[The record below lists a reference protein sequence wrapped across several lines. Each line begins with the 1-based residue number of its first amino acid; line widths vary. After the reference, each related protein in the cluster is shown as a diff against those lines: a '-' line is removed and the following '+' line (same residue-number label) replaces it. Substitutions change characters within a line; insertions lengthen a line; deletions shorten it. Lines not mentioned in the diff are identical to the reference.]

1 MIKIKSEEIKKVD
14 KLKLG
19 VISLGC
25 DKNTIDTEMFLGNL
39 VDKFNITTNEEE
51 ADILIVNT
59 CSFIESAK
67 QESIDTILE
76 MAQYKNKNL
85 KVLVVTGCLSKRY
98 GKDLFESMPEIDI
111 ILGVMNYDKIYEH
124 IKNFLQNKQRILD
137 NENKENSIFEAER
150 IITTP
155 KHYAYLK
162 ISEGCNNNCTFCII
176 PKIRG
181 RHVSRSIESLV
192 YEANT
197 IVKKGIKEIILI
209 AQDITKYGIDLY
221 GKKSLVKLIRELSK
235 IDEIKWIR
243 LHYAYPEDIDNVLI
257 EELKSNPKL
266 CKYIDIPLQHVS
278 DNVLKRMARH
288 TRKDKIY
295 KLINELRKVPD
306 IVIRTSLIVGFPGE
320 TNEDF
325 EMLEDFIKQKN
336 IDNIGVFT
344 YSQEEDTVAA
354 TLDDQIDENVKIERR
369 NKIMSIQKDVSRE
382 LLERKIGQ
390 VFEAV
395 IDSKNNEYYV
405 GRLNFQSPGID
416 GIIYI
421 KSSNNLN
428 IGEFVNVKI
437 TSCLDY
443 DFIGEVI

>member
-1 MIKIKSEEIKKVD
+1 M
-14 KLKLG
+14 
-19 VISLGC
+19 
-25 DKNTIDTEMFLGNL
+25 
-39 VDKFNITTNEEE
+39 
-51 ADILIVNT
+51 
-59 CSFIESAK
+59 
-67 QESIDTILE
+67 
-76 MAQYKNKNL
+76 
-85 KVLVVTGCLSKRY
+85 
-98 GKDLFESMPEIDI
+98 
-111 ILGVMNYDKIYEH
+111 
-124 IKNFLQNKQRILD
+124 
-137 NENKENSIFEAER
+137 
-150 IITTP
+150 
-155 KHYAYLK
+155 
-162 ISEGCNNNCTFCII
+162 
-176 PKIRG
+176 
-181 RHVSRSIESLV
+181 

-197 IVKKGIKEIILI
+197 IVKQGIKEIILI

>member
-1 MIKIKSEEIKKVD
+1 ME

-39 VDKFNITTNEEE
+39 VNKYDLTTNERE
-51 ADILIVNT
+51 ADILIINT

-76 MAQYKNKNL
+76 MAQYKKIGNL

-98 GKDLFESMPEIDI
+98 GDEIYKEIPEIDI
-111 ILGVMNYDKIYEH
+111 ILGVMNYEKIYEY
-124 IKNFLQNKQRILD
+124 IEDYLKNGTRIID
-137 NENKENSIFEAER
+137 NENKENTIFESTR
-150 IITTP
+150 LVTTP

-181 RHVSRSIESLV
+181 RHVSRSMESLID
-192 YEANT
+192 EAKLLAKQG
-197 IVKKGIKEIILI
+197 VKELILI
-209 AQDITKYGIDLY
+209 AQDITKYGLDLY
-221 GKKSLVKLIRELSK
+221 GEKKLIPLIKEISN
-235 IDEIKWIR
+235 IEGIKWIR
-243 LHYAYPEDIDNVLI
+243 LHYAYPEDIDENLI
-257 EELKSNPKL
+257 KELKTNSKL

-278 DNVLKRMARH
+278 DCILKRMARH
-288 TRKDKIY
+288 TRKTKIY
-295 KLINELRKVPD
+295 KLIDDLRTVPN

-320 TNEDF
+320 TDEDF
-325 EMLEDFIKQKN
+325 KMLEDFIKQGK

-354 TLDDQIDENVKIERR
+354 TLKDQIDEKIKHQRR
-369 NKIMSIQKDVSRE
+369 DSIMSIQQKISKS
-382 LLERKIGQ
+382 LLENKIGQ
-390 VFEAV
+390 IFEAV
-395 IDSKNNEYYV
+395 IDSKSKNYYI

-421 KSSNNLN
+421 KSSHNLN
-428 IGEFVNVKI
+428 IGEFVNIKI

>member
-1 MIKIKSEEIKKVD
+1 MS

-25 DKNTIDTEMFLGNL
+25 DKNTIDTEMFLGSL
-39 VDKFNITTNEEE
+39 VDKFQLTINEEE
-51 ADILIVNT
+51 ADVLIINT

-76 MAQYKNKNL
+76 IAQYKQKNL
-85 KVLVVTGCLSKRY
+85 KALVVTGCLSKRY
-98 GKDLFESMPEIDI
+98 GKDLLESMPEIDI
-111 ILGVMNYDKIYEH
+111 ILGVMNYEKLYEY
-124 IKNFLQNKQRILD
+124 IQNFLSNGQRIID
-137 NENKENSIFEAER
+137 NENTENKIFENTR

-181 RHVSRSIESLV
+181 RHVSRSMESLV
-192 YEANT
+192 NEA
-197 IVKKGIKEIILI
+197 KFLAKQGIKELILI
-209 AQDITKYGIDLY
+209 AQDITKYGLDLY
-221 GKKSLVKLIRELSK
+221 GEKKLVQLIRELSN
-235 IDEIKWIR
+235 INEIKWIR
-243 LHYAYPEDIDNVLI
+243 LHYAYPEDISDELI
-257 EELKSNPKL
+257 NELKQNPKL
-266 CKYIDIPLQHVS
+266 CKYVDIPLQHVS
-278 DNVLKRMARH
+278 DDVLKRMARH

-295 KLINELRKVPD
+295 TLINKLREVKN

-320 TNEDF
+320 TEEDF
-325 EMLEDFIKQKN
+325 EMLCDFIKQGN

-344 YSQEEDTVAA
+344 YSQEEDTVAS
-354 TLDDQIDENVKIERR
+354 TLDGQIDENTKIKRR
-369 NKIMSIQKDVSRE
+369 NTIMEIQQKVSRK
-382 LLERKIGQ
+382 LLENKISQ
-390 VFEAV
+390 IFQAI
-395 IDSKNNEYYV
+395 IDSRNDEFYI

-421 KSSNNLN
+421 KSSHNLN

-443 DFIGEVI
+443 DFIGEIV

>member
-1 MIKIKSEEIKKVD
+1 MSEEVELKN
-14 KLKLG
+14 LKLG

-25 DKNTIDTEMFLGNL
+25 DKNTIDTEMFLGTL
-39 VDKFNITTNEEE
+39 VDKFEITLNEEA
-51 ADILIVNT
+51 ADILIINT

-76 MAQYKNKNL
+76 AVKYKSKNL

-98 GKDLFESMPEIDI
+98 GKELFEEIPEIDI
-111 ILGVMNYDKIYEH
+111 LLGVMNYDNILKYIEDF
-124 IKNFLQNKQRILD
+124 IKTGKRIID
-137 NENKENSIFEAER
+137 NENKENIIFESNR
-150 IITTP
+150 ILTTP

-181 RHVSRSIESLV
+181 RHVSRNIESLV
-192 YEANT
+192 NEGKFLAEQ
-197 IVKKGIKEIILI
+197 GIKELILI

-221 GKKSLVKLIRELSK
+221 GEKKLIQLIRELSN
-235 IDEIKWIR
+235 IDGIKWIR
-243 LHYAYPEDIDNVLI
+243 LHYAYPEDIDIDLI
-257 EELKSNPKL
+257 EELKTNPKL

-278 DNVLKRMARH
+278 DKILIRMARH

-295 KLINELRKVPD
+295 KLIKNLRDVPD
-306 IVIRTSLIVGFPGE
+306 ITIRTSLIVGFPGE
-320 TNEDF
+320 TDEDF
-325 EMLEDFIKQKN
+325 KMLEEFIEQKN

-344 YSQEEDTVAA
+344 YSQEENTAAA
-354 TLDDQIDENVKIERR
+354 TFDDQVDENIKIKRR
-369 NKIMSIQKDVSRE
+369 NRIMSIQQNNSKE
-382 LLERKIGQ
+382 LLEKKIGRI
-390 VFEAV
+390 FEAI
-395 IDSKNNEYYV
+395 IDSKNNDYYI

-421 KSSNNLN
+421 KSSHNLN
-428 IGEFVNVKI
+428 MGEFVNVKI
-437 TSCLDY
+437 VSCMEY

>member
-1 MIKIKSEEIKKVD
+1 MK

-19 VISLGC
+19 VVSLGC

-39 VDKFNITTNEEE
+39 VNKYDLTTNEKE

-76 MAQYKNKNL
+76 MAQYKETGNL
-85 KVLVVTGCLSKRY
+85 KVLVATGCLSKRY
-98 GKDLFESMPEIDI
+98 GKEIYEAIPEIDI
-111 ILGVMNYDKIYEH
+111 ILGVMNYEKIYEY
-124 IKNFLQNKQRILD
+124 IEDFLKNGQRIID
-137 NENKENSIFEAER
+137 NENKENTIFESTR
-150 IITTP
+150 LVTTP

-181 RHVSRSIESLV
+181 RHVSRSMESLIN
-192 YEANT
+192 EA
-197 IVKKGIKEIILI
+197 KSLADQGIKELILI
-209 AQDITKYGIDLY
+209 AQDITKYGLDLY
-221 GKKSLVKLIRELSK
+221 GEKRLIPLIRELSK
-235 IDEIKWIR
+235 IENIKWIR
-243 LHYAYPEDIDNVLI
+243 LHYAYPEDIDENLI
-257 EELKSNPKL
+257 EELKTNPKL
-266 CKYIDIPLQHVS
+266 CKYVDIPLQHVS
-278 DNVLKRMARH
+278 DDILKRMARH
-288 TRKDKIY
+288 TRKAKIY
-295 KLINELRKVPD
+295 KLIDDLRTVPN

-320 TNEDF
+320 TDEDF
-325 EMLEDFIKQKN
+325 KMLEDFIRQGK

-354 TLDDQIDENVKIERR
+354 TLSNQIDEEIKHKRR
-369 NKIMSIQKDVSRE
+369 DSIMTIQQKVSKS
-382 LLERKIGQ
+382 LLENKIGQ
-390 VFEAV
+390 TFEAIV
-395 IDSKNNEYYV
+395 DSKTKDYYI

-421 KSSNNLN
+421 KSSHNLN

>member
-1 MIKIKSEEIKKVD
+1 MSEEIGVKD
-14 KLKLG
+14 LKLG

-25 DKNTIDTEMFLGNL
+25 DKNTIDTEMFLGSL
-39 VDKFNITTNEEE
+39 VDKFEITLNEEE
-51 ADILIVNT
+51 ADVLIINT

-67 QESIDTILE
+67 QESIDTILDVVK
-76 MAQYKNKNL
+76 YKSKNL

-98 GKDLFESMPEIDI
+98 GKELFEDIPEIDI
-111 ILGVMNYDKIYEH
+111 LLGVMNYDNILKYIEDFMETG
-124 IKNFLQNKQRILD
+124 KRIID
-137 NENKENSIFEAER
+137 NENKENTIFEANR
-150 IITTP
+150 ILTTP

-181 RHVSRSIESLV
+181 RHVSRSIENLV
-192 YEANT
+192 NEGKVLASQ
-197 IVKKGIKEIILI
+197 GIKELILI

-221 GKKSLVKLIRELSK
+221 GEKKLIQLIRELSN
-235 IDEIKWIR
+235 IDGIKWIR
-243 LHYAYPEDIDNVLI
+243 LHYAYPEDIDIDLI
-257 EELKSNPKL
+257 EELKTNPKL

-278 DNVLKRMARH
+278 DKILRRMARH

-295 KLINELRKVPD
+295 KLIKNLREVPD

-320 TNEDF
+320 TDEDF
-325 EMLEDFIKQKN
+325 EMLEEFIKQKN

-344 YSQEEDTVAA
+344 YSQEEDTAA
-354 TLDDQIDENVKIERR
+354 AIFDDQIDEDIKIKRR
-369 NKIMSIQKDVSRE
+369 NRIMSIQQNNSKE
-382 LLERKIGQ
+382 LLEKKIGR

-395 IDSKNNEYYV
+395 IDSKNKDYYI

-421 KSSNNLN
+421 KSSHNLN

-437 TSCLDY
+437 VSCMEY

>member
-1 MIKIKSEEIKKVD
+1 MK

-19 VISLGC
+19 VVSLGC

-39 VDKFNITTNEEE
+39 VNKYDLTTNEKE

-76 MAQYKNKNL
+76 MAQYKETGNL
-85 KVLVVTGCLSKRY
+85 KVLVATGCLSKRY
-98 GKDLFESMPEIDI
+98 WKEIYEAIPEIDI
-111 ILGVMNYDKIYEH
+111 ILGVMNYEKIYEY
-124 IKNFLQNKQRILD
+124 IEDFLKNGQRIID
-137 NENKENSIFEAER
+137 NENKENTIFESTR
-150 IITTP
+150 LVTTP

-162 ISEGCNNNCTFCII
+162 ISAGCNNNCTFCII

-181 RHVSRSIESLV
+181 RHVSRSMESLIN
-192 YEANT
+192 EA
-197 IVKKGIKEIILI
+197 KSLADQGIKELILI
-209 AQDITKYGIDLY
+209 AQDITKYGLDIY
-221 GKKSLVKLIRELSK
+221 GEKRLIPLIGELSK
-235 IDEIKWIR
+235 IENIKWIR
-243 LHYAYPEDIDNVLI
+243 LHYAYPEDIDENLT
-257 EELKSNPKL
+257 EELKTNPKL
-266 CKYIDIPLQHVS
+266 CKYVDIPLQHVS
-278 DNVLKRMARH
+278 DDILKRMARH
-288 TRKDKIY
+288 TRKAKIY
-295 KLINELRKVPD
+295 KLIDDLRIVPN

-320 TNEDF
+320 TDEDF
-325 EMLEDFIKQKN
+325 KMLEDFIRQRK

-354 TLDDQIDENVKIERR
+354 TLSNQIDEKIKHKRR
-369 NKIMSIQKDVSRE
+369 DSIMTIQQKVSKS
-382 LLERKIGQ
+382 LLENKIGQ
-390 VFEAV
+390 TFEAV
-395 IDSKNNEYYV
+395 IDSKTKDYYI

-421 KSSNNLN
+421 KSSHNLN

>member
-1 MIKIKSEEIKKVD
+1 MK

-19 VISLGC
+19 VVSLGC

-39 VDKFNITTNEEE
+39 VNKYDLTTDEKE
-51 ADILIVNT
+51 ADILIINT

-76 MAQYKNKNL
+76 MAQYKETGNL
-85 KVLVVTGCLSKRY
+85 KVLVATGCLSKRY
-98 GKDLFESMPEIDI
+98 GKEIYEAIPEIDI
-111 ILGVMNYDKIYEH
+111 ILGVMNYEKIYEY
-124 IKNFLQNKQRILD
+124 IEDFLKNGQRIID
-137 NENKENSIFEAER
+137 NENKENTIFESTR
-150 IITTP
+150 LVTTP

-181 RHVSRSIESLV
+181 RHVSRSMESLV
-192 YEANT
+192 NEA
-197 IVKKGIKEIILI
+197 KSLSEQGIKELILI
-209 AQDITKYGIDLY
+209 AQDITKYGLDLY
-221 GKKSLVKLIRELSK
+221 GEKRLIPLIRELSK
-235 IDEIKWIR
+235 IENIKWIR
-243 LHYAYPEDIDNVLI
+243 LHYAYPEDIDENLI
-257 EELKSNPKL
+257 EELKTNPKL
-266 CKYIDIPLQHVS
+266 CKYVDIPLQHVS
-278 DNVLKRMARH
+278 DDILKRMARH

-295 KLINELRKVPD
+295 KLIDDLRTVPN

-320 TNEDF
+320 TDEDF
-325 EMLEDFIKQKN
+325 KMLEDFIRQGK

-354 TLDDQIDENVKIERR
+354 TLSNQIDEEIKHKRR
-369 NKIMSIQKDVSRE
+369 DSIMSIQQKVSKS
-382 LLERKIGQ
+382 LLENKIGQ
-390 VFEAV
+390 TFEAV
-395 IDSKNNEYYV
+395 VDSKTKDYYI

-421 KSSNNLN
+421 KSSHNLN
-428 IGEFVNVKI
+428 KGEFVNVKI

>member
-1 MIKIKSEEIKKVD
+1 MK

-39 VDKFNITTNEEE
+39 VNKYDLTTNEKE
-51 ADILIVNT
+51 ADILIINT

-76 MAQYKNKNL
+76 MAQYKETGNL
-85 KVLVVTGCLSKRY
+85 KVLVATGCLSKRY
-98 GKDLFESMPEIDI
+98 GKEIYEAIPEIDI
-111 ILGVMNYDKIYEH
+111 ILGVMNYEKIYEY
-124 IKNFLQNKQRILD
+124 IEDFLKNRQRIID
-137 NENKENSIFEAER
+137 NENKENIIFENTR
-150 IITTP
+150 LVTTP

-181 RHVSRSIESLV
+181 RHVSRSMESLIN
-192 YEANT
+192 EAKSLANQ
-197 IVKKGIKEIILI
+197 GIKELILI
-209 AQDITKYGIDLY
+209 AQDITKYGLDLY
-221 GKKSLVKLIRELSK
+221 GEKRLISLIRELSK
-235 IDEIKWIR
+235 IENIKWIR
-243 LHYAYPEDIDNVLI
+243 LHYAYPEDIDENLI
-257 EELKSNPKL
+257 EELKINPKL

-278 DNVLKRMARH
+278 DSILKRMARH
-288 TRKDKIY
+288 TRKAKIY
-295 KLINELRKVPD
+295 KLIDDLRTVPN
-306 IVIRTSLIVGFPGE
+306 IVIRTSLIVGFPDE
-320 TNEDF
+320 TDEDF
-325 EMLEDFIKQKN
+325 KMLEDFIRQGK

-344 YSQEEDTVAA
+344 YSQEENTVAA
-354 TLDDQIDENVKIERR
+354 TLSNQIDEKIKHKRR
-369 NKIMSIQKDVSRE
+369 DIIMSIQQKVSKS
-382 LLERKIGQ
+382 LLENKIGQ
-390 VFEAV
+390 TFETV
-395 IDSKNNEYYV
+395 IDSKTKDYYI

-421 KSSNNLN
+421 KSSHNLN

>member
-1 MIKIKSEEIKKVD
+1 MSEEVELKN
-14 KLKLG
+14 LKLG

-25 DKNTIDTEMFLGNL
+25 DKNTIDTEMFLGTL
-39 VDKFNITTNEEE
+39 VDKFEITLNEEA
-51 ADILIVNT
+51 ADILIINT

-76 MAQYKNKNL
+76 AVKYKSKNL

-98 GKDLFESMPEIDI
+98 GKELFEEIPEIDI
-111 ILGVMNYDKIYEH
+111 LLGVMNYDNILKYIEDF
-124 IKNFLQNKQRILD
+124 IKTGKRIID
-137 NENKENSIFEAER
+137 NENKENIIFESNR
-150 IITTP
+150 ILTTP

-181 RHVSRSIESLV
+181 RHVSRNIESLV
-192 YEANT
+192 NEGKFLAEQ
-197 IVKKGIKEIILI
+197 GIKELILI

-221 GKKSLVKLIRELSK
+221 GEKKLIQLIRELSN
-235 IDEIKWIR
+235 IDGIKWIR
-243 LHYAYPEDIDNVLI
+243 LHYAYPEDIDIDLI
-257 EELKSNPKL
+257 EELKTNPKL

-278 DNVLKRMARH
+278 DKILIRMARH

-295 KLINELRKVPD
+295 KLIKKLRDVPD
-306 IVIRTSLIVGFPGE
+306 ITIRTSLIVGFPGE
-320 TNEDF
+320 TDEDF
-325 EMLEDFIKQKN
+325 KMLEEFIEQKN

-344 YSQEEDTVAA
+344 YSQEENTAAA
-354 TLDDQIDENVKIERR
+354 TLDDQVDENIKIKRR
-369 NKIMSIQKDVSRE
+369 NRIMSIQQNNSKE
-382 LLERKIGQ
+382 LLEKKIGRI
-390 VFEAV
+390 FEAI
-395 IDSKNNEYYV
+395 IDSKNNDYYI

-421 KSSNNLN
+421 KSSHNLN
-428 IGEFVNVKI
+428 MGEFVNVKI
-437 TSCLDY
+437 VSCMEY

>member
-1 MIKIKSEEIKKVD
+1 MKD
-14 KLKLG
+14 LKLG

-25 DKNTIDTEMFLGNL
+25 DKNTIDTEMFLGSL
-39 VDKFNITTNEEE
+39 VDKFEITLNEEE
-51 ADILIVNT
+51 ADVLIINT

-67 QESIDTILE
+67 QESIDTILDVVK
-76 MAQYKNKNL
+76 YKSKNL

-98 GKDLFESMPEIDI
+98 GKELFKDIPEIDI
-111 ILGVMNYDKIYEH
+111 LLGVMNYENILKYIEDFMETGK
-124 IKNFLQNKQRILD
+124 RIID
-137 NENKENSIFEAER
+137 NENKENTIFEANR
-150 IITTP
+150 ILTTP

-181 RHVSRSIESLV
+181 RHVSRSIENLV
-192 YEANT
+192 NEGKVLARQ
-197 IVKKGIKEIILI
+197 GIKELILI

-221 GKKSLVKLIRELSK
+221 GEKKLIKLIRELSN
-235 IDEIKWIR
+235 IDGIKWIR
-243 LHYAYPEDIDNVLI
+243 LHYAYPEDIDIDLI
-257 EELKSNPKL
+257 EELKTNPKL

-278 DNVLKRMARH
+278 DKILRRMARH

-295 KLINELRKVPD
+295 KLIKNLREVPD

-320 TNEDF
+320 ADEDF
-325 EMLEDFIKQKN
+325 EMLEEFIKQKN

-344 YSQEEDTVAA
+344 YSQEEDTAA
-354 TLDDQIDENVKIERR
+354 AIFDDQIDEDIKIKRR
-369 NKIMSIQKDVSRE
+369 NRIMSIQRNNSKE
-382 LLERKIGQ
+382 LLEKKIGR

-395 IDSKNNEYYV
+395 IDSKNKDYYI

-421 KSSNNLN
+421 KSSHNLN

-437 TSCLDY
+437 VSCMEY

>member
-1 MIKIKSEEIKKVD
+1 MSEEVELKN
-14 KLKLG
+14 LKLG

-25 DKNTIDTEMFLGNL
+25 DKNTIDTEMFLGTL
-39 VDKFNITTNEEE
+39 VDKFEITLNEEA
-51 ADILIVNT
+51 ADILIINT

-76 MAQYKNKNL
+76 AVKYKSKNL

-98 GKDLFESMPEIDI
+98 GKELFEEIPEIDI
-111 ILGVMNYDKIYEH
+111 LLGVMNYDNILKYIEDF
-124 IKNFLQNKQRILD
+124 IKTGKRIID
-137 NENKENSIFEAER
+137 NENKENIIFESNR
-150 IITTP
+150 ILTTP

-181 RHVSRSIESLV
+181 RHVSRNIESLV
-192 YEANT
+192 NEGKFLAEQ
-197 IVKKGIKEIILI
+197 GIKELILI

-221 GKKSLVKLIRELSK
+221 GEKKLIQLIRELSN
-235 IDEIKWIR
+235 IDGIKWIR
-243 LHYAYPEDIDNVLI
+243 LHYAYPEDIDIDLI
-257 EELKSNPKL
+257 EELKTNPKL

-278 DNVLKRMARH
+278 DKILIRMARH

-295 KLINELRKVPD
+295 KLIKNLRDVPD
-306 IVIRTSLIVGFPGE
+306 ITIRTSLIVGFPGE
-320 TNEDF
+320 TDEDF
-325 EMLEDFIKQKN
+325 KMLEEFIEQKN

-344 YSQEEDTVAA
+344 YSQEENTDAA
-354 TLDDQIDENVKIERR
+354 TFDDQVDENIKIKRR
-369 NKIMSIQKDVSRE
+369 NRIMSIQQNNSKE
-382 LLERKIGQ
+382 LLEKKIGRI
-390 VFEAV
+390 FEAI
-395 IDSKNNEYYV
+395 IDSKNNDYYI

-421 KSSNNLN
+421 KSSHNLN
-428 IGEFVNVKI
+428 MGEFVNVKI
-437 TSCLDY
+437 VSCMEY

>member
-1 MIKIKSEEIKKVD
+1 MSEETKVK

-25 DKNTIDTEMFLGNL
+25 DKNTIDTEMFLGSL
-39 VDKFNITTNEEE
+39 VDKFEITLNEED
-51 ADILIVNT
+51 ADILIINT

-67 QESIDTILE
+67 QESIDTILDISK
-76 MAQYKNKNL
+76 YKSKNL

-98 GKDLFESMPEIDI
+98 GKELFEDIPEIDI
-111 ILGVMNYDKIYEH
+111 LLGVMNYDNILKYIEDF
-124 IKNFLQNKQRILD
+124 IKTGNRIID
-137 NENKENSIFEAER
+137 NENKENTIFEANR
-150 IITTP
+150 ILTTP

-192 YEANT
+192 NEGKLLAT
-197 IVKKGIKEIILI
+197 QGIKELILI
-209 AQDITKYGIDLY
+209 AQDITKYGLDLY
-221 GKKSLVKLIRELSK
+221 GEKRLIQLIRELSK
-235 IDEIKWIR
+235 IDGIKWIR
-243 LHYAYPEDIDNVLI
+243 LHYAYPEDIDDNLI
-257 EELKSNPKL
+257 EELKINSKL

-278 DNVLKRMARH
+278 DKILKKMARH

-295 KLINELRKVPD
+295 KLIEKLREVPD
-306 IVIRTSLIVGFPGE
+306 LVIRTSLIVGFPGE
-320 TNEDF
+320 TQEDF
-325 EMLEDFIKQKN
+325 EMLEEFIKQKN

-354 TLDDQIDENVKIERR
+354 TFDDQIDEDIKIKRR
-369 NKIMSIQKDVSRE
+369 DTIMRIQQKNSKE
-382 LLERKIGQ
+382 LLEKKIGKK
-390 VFEAV
+390 FEAV
-395 IDSKNNEYYV
+395 VDSKNDDYYI

-421 KSSNNLN
+421 KSSHNLN

-437 TSCLDY
+437 VSCMEY

>member
-1 MIKIKSEEIKKVD
+1 MGEEIGVKD
-14 KLKLG
+14 LKLG

-25 DKNTIDTEMFLGNL
+25 DKNTIDTEMFLGSL
-39 VDKFNITTNEEE
+39 VDKFEITLNEEE
-51 ADILIVNT
+51 ADVLIINT

-67 QESIDTILE
+67 QESIDTILDVVK
-76 MAQYKNKNL
+76 YKSKNL

-98 GKDLFESMPEIDI
+98 GKELFEDIPEIDI
-111 ILGVMNYDKIYEH
+111 LLGVMNYDNILKYIEDFMETG
-124 IKNFLQNKQRILD
+124 KRIID
-137 NENKENSIFEAER
+137 NENKENTIFEANR
-150 IITTP
+150 ILTTP

-181 RHVSRSIESLV
+181 RHVSRSIENLV
-192 YEANT
+192 NEGKVLARQ
-197 IVKKGIKEIILI
+197 GIKELILI

-221 GKKSLVKLIRELSK
+221 GEKKLIKLIRELSN
-235 IDEIKWIR
+235 IDGIKWIR
-243 LHYAYPEDIDNVLI
+243 LHYAYPEDIDIDLI
-257 EELKSNPKL
+257 EELKTNPKL

-278 DNVLKRMARH
+278 DKILRRMARH

-295 KLINELRKVPD
+295 KLIKNLREVPD

-320 TNEDF
+320 TDEDF
-325 EMLEDFIKQKN
+325 EMLEEFIKQKN

-344 YSQEEDTVAA
+344 YSQEEDTAA
-354 TLDDQIDENVKIERR
+354 AIFDDQIDEDIKIKRR
-369 NKIMSIQKDVSRE
+369 NRIMSIQRNNSKE
-382 LLERKIGQ
+382 LLEKKIGR

-395 IDSKNNEYYV
+395 IDSKNKDYYI

-421 KSSNNLN
+421 KSSHNLN

-437 TSCLDY
+437 VSCMEY

>member
-1 MIKIKSEEIKKVD
+1 MKN
-14 KLKLG
+14 LKLG

-25 DKNTIDTEMFLGNL
+25 DKNTIDTEMFLGTL
-39 VDKFNITTNEEE
+39 VDKFEITLNEEA
-51 ADILIVNT
+51 ADILIINT

-76 MAQYKNKNL
+76 AVKYKSKNL

-98 GKDLFESMPEIDI
+98 GKELFEEIPEIDI
-111 ILGVMNYDKIYEH
+111 LLGVMNYDNILKYIEDF
-124 IKNFLQNKQRILD
+124 IKTGKRIID
-137 NENKENSIFEAER
+137 NENKENIIFESNR
-150 IITTP
+150 ILTTP

-181 RHVSRSIESLV
+181 RHVSRNIESLV
-192 YEANT
+192 NEGKFLAEQ
-197 IVKKGIKEIILI
+197 GIKELILI

-221 GKKSLVKLIRELSK
+221 GEKKLIQLIRELSN
-235 IDEIKWIR
+235 IDGIKWIR
-243 LHYAYPEDIDNVLI
+243 LHYAYPEDIDIDLI
-257 EELKSNPKL
+257 EELKTNPKL

-278 DNVLKRMARH
+278 DKILIRMARH

-295 KLINELRKVPD
+295 KLIKNLRDVPD
-306 IVIRTSLIVGFPGE
+306 ITIRTSLIVGFPGE
-320 TNEDF
+320 TDEDF
-325 EMLEDFIKQKN
+325 KMLEEFIEQKN

-344 YSQEEDTVAA
+344 YSQEENTAAA
-354 TLDDQIDENVKIERR
+354 TFDDQVDENIKIKRR
-369 NKIMSIQKDVSRE
+369 NRIMSIQQNNSKE
-382 LLERKIGQ
+382 LLEKKIGRI
-390 VFEAV
+390 FEAI
-395 IDSKNNEYYV
+395 IDSKNNDYYI

-421 KSSNNLN
+421 KSSHNLN
-428 IGEFVNVKI
+428 MGEFVNVKI
-437 TSCLDY
+437 VSCMEY

>member
-1 MIKIKSEEIKKVD
+1 MS

-25 DKNTIDTEMFLGNL
+25 DKNTIDTEMFLGSL
-39 VDKFNITTNEEE
+39 VDKFQLTINEEE
-51 ADILIVNT
+51 ADVLIINT

-76 MAQYKNKNL
+76 IAQYKQKNL
-85 KVLVVTGCLSKRY
+85 KALVVTGCLSKRY
-98 GKDLFESMPEIDI
+98 GKDLLESMPEIDI
-111 ILGVMNYDKIYEH
+111 ILGVMNYEKLYEY
-124 IKNFLQNKQRILD
+124 IQNFLSNGQRIID
-137 NENKENSIFEAER
+137 NENTENKIFENTR

-181 RHVSRSIESLV
+181 RHVSRSMESLV
-192 YEANT
+192 NEA
-197 IVKKGIKEIILI
+197 KFLAKQGIKELILI
-209 AQDITKYGIDLY
+209 AQDITKYGLDLY
-221 GKKSLVKLIRELSK
+221 GEKKLVQLIRELSN
-235 IDEIKWIR
+235 INEIKWIR
-243 LHYAYPEDIDNVLI
+243 LHYAYPEDISDELI
-257 EELKSNPKL
+257 NELKQNPKL
-266 CKYIDIPLQHVS
+266 CKYVDIPLQHVS
-278 DNVLKRMARH
+278 DDVLKRMARH

-295 KLINELRKVPD
+295 TLINKLREVKN

-320 TNEDF
+320 TEEDF
-325 EMLEDFIKQKN
+325 EMLCDFIKQGN

-344 YSQEEDTVAA
+344 YSQEEDTVAS
-354 TLDDQIDENVKIERR
+354 TLDGQIDENTKIKRR
-369 NKIMSIQKDVSRE
+369 NIIMEIQQKVSRK
-382 LLERKIGQ
+382 LLENKISQ
-390 VFEAV
+390 IFQAI
-395 IDSKNNEYYV
+395 IDSRNDEFYI

-421 KSSNNLN
+421 KSSHNLN

-443 DFIGEVI
+443 DFIGEIV

>member
-1 MIKIKSEEIKKVD
+1 MSEEVELKN
-14 KLKLG
+14 LKLG

-25 DKNTIDTEMFLGNL
+25 DKNTIDTEMFLGTL
-39 VDKFNITTNEEE
+39 VDKFEITLNEEA
-51 ADILIVNT
+51 ADILIINT

-76 MAQYKNKNL
+76 AVKYKSKNL

-98 GKDLFESMPEIDI
+98 GKELFEEIPEIDI
-111 ILGVMNYDKIYEH
+111 LLGVMNYDNILKYIEDF
-124 IKNFLQNKQRILD
+124 IKTGKRIID
-137 NENKENSIFEAER
+137 NENKENIIFESNR
-150 IITTP
+150 ILTTP

-181 RHVSRSIESLV
+181 RHVSRNIESLV
-192 YEANT
+192 NEGKFLAEQ
-197 IVKKGIKEIILI
+197 GIKELILI

-221 GKKSLVKLIRELSK
+221 GEKKLIQLIRELSN
-235 IDEIKWIR
+235 IDGIKWIR
-243 LHYAYPEDIDNVLI
+243 LHYAYPEDIDIDLI
-257 EELKSNPKL
+257 EELKTNPKL

-278 DNVLKRMARH
+278 DKILIRMARH

-295 KLINELRKVPD
+295 KLIKILRDVPD
-306 IVIRTSLIVGFPGE
+306 ITIRTSLIVGFPGE
-320 TNEDF
+320 TDEDF
-325 EMLEDFIKQKN
+325 KMLEEFIEQKN

-344 YSQEEDTVAA
+344 YSQEENTAAA
-354 TLDDQIDENVKIERR
+354 TFDDQVDENIKIKRR
-369 NKIMSIQKDVSRE
+369 NRIMSIQQNNSKE
-382 LLERKIGQ
+382 LLEKKIGRI
-390 VFEAV
+390 FEAI
-395 IDSKNNEYYV
+395 IDSKNNDYYI

-421 KSSNNLN
+421 KSSHNLN
-428 IGEFVNVKI
+428 MGEFVNVKI
-437 TSCLDY
+437 VSCMEY

>member
-1 MIKIKSEEIKKVD
+1 MK

-25 DKNTIDTEMFLGNL
+25 DKNTIDTEMFLGSL
-39 VDKFNITTNEEE
+39 VDKFEITLNEED
-51 ADILIVNT
+51 ADILIINT

-67 QESIDTILE
+67 QESIDTILDISK
-76 MAQYKNKNL
+76 YKSKNL

-98 GKDLFESMPEIDI
+98 GKELFEDIPEIDI
-111 ILGVMNYDKIYEH
+111 LLGVMNYDNILKYIEDF
-124 IKNFLQNKQRILD
+124 IKTGNRIID
-137 NENKENSIFEAER
+137 NENKENTIFEANR
-150 IITTP
+150 ILTTP

-192 YEANT
+192 NEGKLLAT
-197 IVKKGIKEIILI
+197 QGIKELILI
-209 AQDITKYGIDLY
+209 AQDITKYGLDLY
-221 GKKSLVKLIRELSK
+221 GEKRLIQLIRELSK
-235 IDEIKWIR
+235 IDGIKWIR
-243 LHYAYPEDIDNVLI
+243 LHYAYPEDIDDNLI
-257 EELKSNPKL
+257 EELKINSKL

-278 DNVLKRMARH
+278 DKILKKMARH

-295 KLINELRKVPD
+295 KLIEKLREVPD
-306 IVIRTSLIVGFPGE
+306 LVIRTSLIVGFPGE
-320 TNEDF
+320 TQEDF
-325 EMLEDFIKQKN
+325 EMLEEFIKQKN

-354 TLDDQIDENVKIERR
+354 TFDDQIDEDIKIKRR
-369 NKIMSIQKDVSRE
+369 DTIMRIQQKNSKE
-382 LLERKIGQ
+382 LLEKKIGKK
-390 VFEAV
+390 FEAV
-395 IDSKNNEYYV
+395 VDSKNDDYYI

-421 KSSNNLN
+421 KSSHNLN

-437 TSCLDY
+437 VSCMEY

>member
-1 MIKIKSEEIKKVD
+1 MK

-25 DKNTIDTEMFLGNL
+25 DKNTIDTEMFLGGL
-39 VDKFNITTNEEE
+39 VGKFELTNIEND

-76 MAQYKNKNL
+76 VARYKEQNL
-85 KVLVVTGCLSKRY
+85 KALVVTGCLSKRY
-98 GKDLFESMPEIDI
+98 GNELFESIPEIDI
-111 ILGVMNYDKIYEH
+111 ILGVMNYEKLYEH
-124 IKNFLQNKQRILD
+124 INNFLENGKRILD
-137 NENKENSIFEAER
+137 NKNKENTIFESTR
-150 IITTP
+150 LITTP

-181 RHVSRSIESLV
+181 RHVSRTIESLV
-192 YEANT
+192 SEAKT
-197 IVKKGIKEIILI
+197 IAKQGIKELILI
-209 AQDITKYGIDLY
+209 AQDITKYGTDIY
-221 GKKSLVKLIRELSK
+221 GEKKLVELIRELSK

-243 LHYAYPEDIDNVLI
+243 LHYAYPEDISDELI
-257 EELKSNPKL
+257 QEMKENEKL

-278 DNVLKRMARH
+278 DKVLKKMARH

-295 KLINELRKVPD
+295 NLISRLREIPNL
-306 IVIRTSLIVGFPGE
+306 VIRTSLIVGFPGE
-320 TNEDF
+320 TDEDF
-325 EMLEDFIKQKN
+325 EMLEEFIKQKN

-344 YSQEEDTVAA
+344 YSQEEDTPAA
-354 TLDDQIDENVKIERR
+354 TFENQIDENIKIKRR
-369 NKIMSIQKDVSRE
+369 DTIMSIQKDVSRE
-382 LLERKIGQ
+382 LLQKKVGQ
-390 VFEAV
+390 EFKAI
-395 IDSKNNEYYV
+395 IDSKNQEFYI

-421 KSSNNLN
+421 KSRNNLS

-443 DFIGEVI
+443 DFIGEVV

>member
-1 MIKIKSEEIKKVD
+1 MS

-25 DKNTIDTEMFLGNL
+25 DKNTIDTEMFLGSL
-39 VDKFNITTNEEE
+39 VDKYELTINEEE
-51 ADILIVNT
+51 ADILIINT

-76 MAQYKNKNL
+76 IAQYKEKNL

-98 GKDLFESMPEIDI
+98 GQDLYDSMPEIDI
-111 ILGVMNYDKIYEH
+111 ILGVMNYEKIHTH
-124 IKNFLQNKQRILD
+124 IQNFLNNKERILD
-137 NENKENSIFEAER
+137 NKSVENKIFEAKR

-181 RHVSRSIESLV
+181 RHVSRTIESLV
-192 YEANT
+192 KEAKE
-197 IVKKGIKEIILI
+197 IAKQGIKELILI
-209 AQDITKYGIDLY
+209 AQDITKYGMDIY
-221 GKKSLVKLIRELSK
+221 GEKCLVKLIKELSK
-235 IDEIKWIR
+235 IEEIKWIR
-243 LHYAYPEDIDNVLI
+243 LHYSYPEDIDSKLI
-257 EELKSNPKL
+257 EELKTNPKL

-278 DNVLKRMARH
+278 DQVLQTMARH
-288 TRKDKIY
+288 TRKEKIY
-295 KLINELRKVPD
+295 KLVKDLRTVPY

-320 TNEDF
+320 TEEDF
-325 EMLEDFIKQKN
+325 NMLKEFIKEGN

-344 YSQEEDTVAA
+344 YSQEEGTVAA
-354 TLDDQIDENVKIERR
+354 TLPNQIDENIKTKRR
-369 NKIMSIQKDVSRE
+369 DEIMTIQQKSSRK
-382 LLERKIGQ
+382 LLEARVGQ
-390 VFEAV
+390 VFEAIV
-395 IDSKNNEYYV
+395 ESKNKDYFI

-421 KSSNNLN
+421 KSSYNLK
-428 IGEFVNVKI
+428 IGEFVKVKLI
-437 TSCLDY
+437 SCLNYDY
-443 DFIGEVI
+443 IGEVLREDI

>member
-1 MIKIKSEEIKKVD
+1 MSEETKVE

-25 DKNTIDTEMFLGNL
+25 DKNTIDTEMFLGSL
-39 VDKFNITTNEEE
+39 VDKFEITLNEED

-67 QESIDTILE
+67 QESIDTILDVSN
-76 MAQYKNKNL
+76 YKSKNL

-98 GKDLFESMPEIDI
+98 GKELFEDIPEIDI
-111 ILGVMNYDKIYEH
+111 LLGVMNYDNILKYIEDF
-124 IKNFLQNKQRILD
+124 IKTGNRIID
-137 NENKENSIFEAER
+137 NENKENTIFESNR
-150 IITTP
+150 ILTTP
-155 KHYAYLK
+155 RHYAYLK

-192 YEANT
+192 NEA
-197 IVKKGIKEIILI
+197 KLLADQGIKELILI
-209 AQDITKYGIDLY
+209 AQDITKYGLDLY
-221 GKKSLVKLIRELSK
+221 GEKRLIQLIRELSN
-235 IDEIKWIR
+235 IHGIKWIR
-243 LHYAYPEDIDNVLI
+243 LHYAYPEDIDDSLI
-257 EELKSNPKL
+257 EELKINPKL

-278 DNVLKRMARH
+278 DKILKKMARH

-295 KLINELRKVPD
+295 KLIEKLREVPD
-306 IVIRTSLIVGFPGE
+306 LVIRTSLIVGFPGE
-320 TNEDF
+320 TQEDF
-325 EMLEDFIKQKN
+325 EMLEGFIKQKN

-354 TLDDQIDENVKIERR
+354 TFDDQIDEDVKIKRR
-369 NKIMSIQKDVSRE
+369 DTIMRIQQKNSKE
-382 LLERKIGQ
+382 LLEKKIGKK
-390 VFEAV
+390 FEAV
-395 IDSKNNEYYV
+395 VDSKNDDYYI

-421 KSSNNLN
+421 KSSHNLK
-428 IGEFVNVKI
+428 IGEFVNVRI
-437 TSCLDY
+437 VSCMEY
-443 DFIGEVI
+443 DFIGEVV

>member
-1 MIKIKSEEIKKVD
+1 MSEEVELKN
-14 KLKLG
+14 LKLG

-25 DKNTIDTEMFLGNL
+25 DKNTIDTEMFLGTL
-39 VDKFNITTNEEE
+39 VDKFEITLNEEA
-51 ADILIVNT
+51 ADILIINT

-76 MAQYKNKNL
+76 AVKYKSKNL

-98 GKDLFESMPEIDI
+98 GKELFEEIPEIDI
-111 ILGVMNYDKIYEH
+111 LLGVMNYDNILKYIEDF
-124 IKNFLQNKQRILD
+124 IKTGKRIID
-137 NENKENSIFEAER
+137 NENKENIIFESNR
-150 IITTP
+150 ILTTP

-181 RHVSRSIESLV
+181 RHVSRNIESLV
-192 YEANT
+192 NEGKFLAEQ
-197 IVKKGIKEIILI
+197 GIKELILI

-221 GKKSLVKLIRELSK
+221 GEKKLIQLIRELSN
-235 IDEIKWIR
+235 IDGIKWIR
-243 LHYAYPEDIDNVLI
+243 LHYAYPEDIDIDLI
-257 EELKSNPKL
+257 EELKTNPKL

-278 DNVLKRMARH
+278 DKILIRMARH

-295 KLINELRKVPD
+295 KLIKKLRDVPD
-306 IVIRTSLIVGFPGE
+306 ITIRTSLIVGFPGE
-320 TNEDF
+320 TDEDF
-325 EMLEDFIKQKN
+325 KMLEEFIEQKN

-344 YSQEEDTVAA
+344 YSQEENTAAA
-354 TLDDQIDENVKIERR
+354 TFDDQVDENIKIKRR
-369 NKIMSIQKDVSRE
+369 NRIMSIQQNNSKE
-382 LLERKIGQ
+382 LLEKKIGRI
-390 VFEAV
+390 FEAI
-395 IDSKNNEYYV
+395 IDSKNNDYYI

-421 KSSNNLN
+421 KSSHNLN
-428 IGEFVNVKI
+428 MGEFVNVKI
-437 TSCLDY
+437 ISCMEY

>member
-1 MIKIKSEEIKKVD
+1 MSEETKVE

-25 DKNTIDTEMFLGNL
+25 DKNTIDTEMFLGSL
-39 VDKFNITTNEEE
+39 VDKFEITLNEED

-67 QESIDTILE
+67 QESIDTILDVSN
-76 MAQYKNKNL
+76 YKSKNL

-98 GKDLFESMPEIDI
+98 GKELFEDIPEIDI
-111 ILGVMNYDKIYEH
+111 LLGVMNYDNILKYIEDF
-124 IKNFLQNKQRILD
+124 IKTGNRIID
-137 NENKENSIFEAER
+137 NENKENTIFESNR
-150 IITTP
+150 ILTTP
-155 KHYAYLK
+155 RHYAYLK

-192 YEANT
+192 NEA
-197 IVKKGIKEIILI
+197 KLLADQGIKELILI
-209 AQDITKYGIDLY
+209 AQDITKYGLDLY
-221 GKKSLVKLIRELSK
+221 GEKRLIQLIRELSN
-235 IDEIKWIR
+235 IHGIKWIR
-243 LHYAYPEDIDNVLI
+243 LHYAYPEDIDDSLI
-257 EELKSNPKL
+257 EELKINPKL

-278 DNVLKRMARH
+278 DKILKKMARH

-295 KLINELRKVPD
+295 KLIEKLREVPD
-306 IVIRTSLIVGFPGE
+306 LVIRTSLIVGFPGE
-320 TNEDF
+320 TQEDF
-325 EMLEDFIKQKN
+325 EMLEGFIKQKN

-354 TLDDQIDENVKIERR
+354 TFDDQVDEDVKIKRR
-369 NKIMSIQKDVSRE
+369 DTIMRIQQKNSKE
-382 LLERKIGQ
+382 LLEKKIGKK
-390 VFEAV
+390 FEAV
-395 IDSKNNEYYV
+395 VDSKNDDYYI

-421 KSSNNLN
+421 KSSHNLK
-428 IGEFVNVKI
+428 IGEFVNVRI
-437 TSCLDY
+437 VSCMEY
-443 DFIGEVI
+443 DFIGEVV

>member
-1 MIKIKSEEIKKVD
+1 ME

-25 DKNTIDTEMFLGNL
+25 DKNTIDTEMFLGSL
-39 VDKFNITTNEEE
+39 VDKFEITLNEED

-67 QESIDTILE
+67 QESIDTILDVSN
-76 MAQYKNKNL
+76 YKSKNL

-98 GKDLFESMPEIDI
+98 GKELFEDIPEIDI
-111 ILGVMNYDKIYEH
+111 LLGVMNYDNILKYIEDF
-124 IKNFLQNKQRILD
+124 IKTGNRIID
-137 NENKENSIFEAER
+137 NENKENTIFESNR
-150 IITTP
+150 ILTTP
-155 KHYAYLK
+155 RHYAYLK

-192 YEANT
+192 NEA
-197 IVKKGIKEIILI
+197 KLLADQGIKELILI
-209 AQDITKYGIDLY
+209 AQDITKYGLDLY
-221 GKKSLVKLIRELSK
+221 GEKRLIQLIRELSN
-235 IDEIKWIR
+235 IHGIKWIR
-243 LHYAYPEDIDNVLI
+243 LHYAYPEDIDDSLI
-257 EELKSNPKL
+257 EELKINPKL

-278 DNVLKRMARH
+278 DKILKKMARH

-295 KLINELRKVPD
+295 KLIEKLREVPD
-306 IVIRTSLIVGFPGE
+306 LVIRTSLIVGFPGE
-320 TNEDF
+320 TQEDF
-325 EMLEDFIKQKN
+325 EMLEGFIKQKN

-354 TLDDQIDENVKIERR
+354 TFDDQIDEDVKIKRR
-369 NKIMSIQKDVSRE
+369 DTIMRIQQKNSKE
-382 LLERKIGQ
+382 LLEKKIGKK
-390 VFEAV
+390 FEAV
-395 IDSKNNEYYV
+395 VDSKNDDYYI

-421 KSSNNLN
+421 KSSHNLK
-428 IGEFVNVKI
+428 IGEFVNVRI
-437 TSCLDY
+437 VSCMEY
-443 DFIGEVI
+443 DFIGEVV